1 LNMMCG
7 NLLLVFITG
16 FFTSGVFSEPCTAPG
31 DLCVKVENGPRI
43 TVCDA
48 CPSGST
54 CKLWQATEN
63 SYCQLDACIA
73 VGGSCGNRVGLCCT
87 GSSCTYNAETATV
100 ACTADPTTTTTT
112 TTTTPTTTTTV
123 SIVIEAATN
132 TITSQ
137 SCLTTSG
144 SKCAFPFIFD
154 GKIFTD
160 CTTTGGY
167 APWCSTKTD
176 ANGYHV
182 PGNYGDCV
190 SSTCTATTP
199 SITTTAPA
207 TNAAPSCVSTSGSAC
222 VFPFTYGGKVYTWCT
237 LDGGF
242 SIPWCS
248 TKTDES
254 GNHIQGNF
262 GDCPGSCYVQLVNE
276 L

>member
-1 LNMMCG
+1 MYFVYN
-7 NLLLVFITG
+7 
-16 FFTSGVFSEPCTAPG
+16 
-31 DLCVKVENGPRI
+31 K
-43 TVCDA
+43 
-48 CPSGST
+48 
-54 CKLWQATEN
+54 
-63 SYCQLDACIA
+63 YY
-73 VGGSCGNRVGLCCT
+73 NRVGLCCT

-160 CTTTGGY
+160 CNTAGGY

-182 PGNYGDCV
+182 PVRNIFYKDLG
-190 SSTCTATTP
+190 
-199 SITTTAPA
+199 
-207 TNAAPSCVSTSGSAC
+207 
-222 VFPFTYGGKVYTWCT
+222 
-237 LDGGF
+237 
-242 SIPWCS
+242 
-248 TKTDES
+248 
-254 GNHIQGNF
+254 IQ
-262 GDCPGSCYVQLVNE
+262 YVLILSNCF
-276 L
+276 